1 MKAHQKKELFERECK
16 AKESNILKFEGV
28 EGFDVYNCSQ
38 PFIYKNKQYLYG
50 RVERRSEWMR
60 SWVQLFEEVDI
71 NHWKRVENSMIY
83 QLEDPYITKIDEHYV
98 MGGTHV
104 QVARE
109 DELRAYFGY
118 FYYGKELENLKYF
131 TTGPKNMKDIR
142 LVQLKDVRI
151 GVFSRPRSKELIE
164 KYGSESLIGFTIIN
178 SLDELTA
185 EVISNATII
194 PGLFGDL
201 EWGGVNQAYLLGSGD
216 IGVIG
221 HLSYQDGDQSVYT
234 VMSFV
239 LDYENLKVHDYK
251 IIATR
256 KSFPEGPAKRDHLHD
271 CCFPSG
277 IVPIEGT
284 DDCLLYSGIGDTQ
297 EGVVKISYP
306 FKKYGRMEC

>member
-1 MKAHQKKELFERECK
+1 MKAHQKKELFEVECK
-16 AKESNILKFEGV
+16 AKDSSILKFDGV
-28 EGFDVYNCSQ
+28 DGFDVYNCSQ
-38 PFIYKNKQYLYG
+38 PFIYKNKHYLYG

-60 SWVQLFEEVDI
+60 SWVRLFEEI
-71 NHWKRVENSMIY
+71 GPNHWKLVENSMIY
-83 QLEDPYITKIDEHYV
+83 QLEDPYITKIDECYV

-104 QVARE
+104 QVSRE

-131 TTGPKNMKDIR
+131 TTGPENMKDIR
-142 LVQLKDVRI
+142 LVQLGDGRI
-151 GVFSRPRSKELIE
+151 GIFSRPRSKELIAT
-164 KYGSESLIGFTIIN
+164 YGSESLVGFTIID

-185 EVISNATII
+185 EAITNAKII

-201 EWGGVNQAYLLGSGD
+201 EWGGVNQAYLLENDD

-221 HLSYQDGDQSVYT
+221 HLSYQDGDQSVYS

-239 LDYENLKVHDYK
+239 LDYKNLKIHDYK

-256 KSFPEGPAKRDHLHD
+256 KNFPEGPAKRNHLHD

-277 IVPIEGT
+277 IVSIENT
-284 DDCLLYSGIGDTQ
+284 NDCLLYSGIGDTQ
-297 EGVVKISYP
+297 EGVTRIKYP
-306 FKKYGRMEC
+306 FKNYGEIVH